1 MKKTLITGAAGFI
14 GFHTARR
21 ELKKGNFVIGIDN
34 LDNYYDVNIKKDRI
48 NILKKEK
55 NFLFFKDD
63 LKNENLYKK
72 LKKYLKD
79 IDIII
84 HLAGQAGVRYSIF
97 NPETYILN
105 NILVYVK
112 LLEFFKLSKKLKVI
126 LYASSSS
133 VYGEKGENQ

>member
-14 GFHTARR
+14 GFHAARR

-34 LDNYYDVNIKKDRI
+34 LDNYYDFNIKKDRI

-55 NFLFFKDD
+55 NFLFFKYY

-84 HLAGQAGVRYSIF
+84 HLAGQAGVRYSILT
-97 NPETYILN
+97 P
-105 NILVYVK
+105 K
-112 LLEFFKLSKKLKVI
+112 LIYLIIFLFT
-126 LYASSSS
+126 
-133 VYGEKGENQ
+133 